1 MTSHRSIMTTH
12 RKEIAYEVN
21 LLRIEFSDILFYD
34 KKQIVVTLSFFE
46 YTALEWIRFLQ
57 NSS

>member
-1 MTSHRSIMTTH
+1 MSIMTSH